1 MRKEKEEKEEKP
13 REVKKK
19 KSKLIIPKK
28 DFNFSFNRKDYELKK
43 GKEIEIDLIF
53 LPNLKTEQVI

>member
-1 MRKEKEEKEEKP
+1 MQKEKEEKP
-13 REVKKK
+13 RGVKKK
-19 KSKLIIPKK
+19 KSKLIVPKK
-28 DFNFSFNRKDYELKK
+28 DFKFSFNRKEYDLKK